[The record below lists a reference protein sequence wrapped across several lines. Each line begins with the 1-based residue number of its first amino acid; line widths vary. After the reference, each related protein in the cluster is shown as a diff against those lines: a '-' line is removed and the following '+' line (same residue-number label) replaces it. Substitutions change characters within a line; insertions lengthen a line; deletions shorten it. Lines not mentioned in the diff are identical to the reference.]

1 MIDIEEVNKNGR
13 ILAWHGA
20 QKWDG
25 LPEIKAHKKGTYEYG
40 PGIYF
45 TNHCST
51 AQKYAKGPGSIML
64 MEIECPRL
72 LTIKDKVPL
81 EDAIKFYESCFR
93 LKNKK
98 SVLNDLQRNVRDGL
112 ISVDTLI
119 NCGVN
124 NEALAGSHGP
134 ALAEWLTERGFDA
147 SIGRSQ
153 ANNEEWM
160 IVFNPKISGTA
171 IFAISSTV
179 LTIDFSCESVIIKT
193 RNGWCRAKVR
203 VCTRPGDCRDTL
215 RNSQSVFR
223 IVWRSEGKVYGS
235 KKREKVYVG
244 YPSRGLYRTVQCTA
258 RIFFQGPVD

>member
-25 LPEIKAHKKGTYEYG
+25 LPEIKAHKKGKYEYG

-64 MEIECPRL
+64 MEIESPRL

-81 EDAIKFYESCFR
+81 EDAVKFYESCFR

-160 IVFNPKISGTA
+160 IVFNPKI
-171 IFAISSTV
+171 IKKFKKVPSSQ
-179 LTIDFSCESVIIKT
+179 IDWNNPDFPRFSSQIEKIELDKAVELDPLLNGNIK
-193 RNGWCRAKVR
+193 N
-203 VCTRPGDCRDTL
+203 
-215 RNSQSVFR
+215 N
-223 IVWRSEGKVYGS
+223 I
-235 KKREKVYVG
+235 
-244 YPSRGLYRTVQCTA
+244 GLKMK
-258 RIFFQGPVD
+258 